1 MSSDT
6 TRARTVRRLGWL
18 LGDGRWRVRT
28 VDPEMNETTV
38 DLTDRALQARLDV
51 AENRLLGAKKT
62 LDNKLERTRHPH
74 FGAAMTRDELVSAVR
89 DDLLEV
95 YAWVIGVK
103 TS

>member
-1 MSSDT
+1 MT
-6 TRARTVRRLGWL
+6 
-18 LGDGRWRVRT
+18 
-28 VDPEMNETTV
+28 ETTV
-38 DLTDRALQARLDV
+38 DLTHAALQARVDV
-51 AENRLLGAKKT
+51 AENRLLGAQKT

-74 FGAAMTRDELVSAVR
+74 FGATMTRDELVRAVR

>member
-1 MSSDT
+1 MSSDVEG
-6 TRARTVRRLGWL
+6 RARTVRRLGWL

-28 VDPEMNETTV
+28 VDPEMTETTV
-38 DLTDRALQARLDV
+38 DLSVQHRLDV
-51 AENRLLGAKKT
+51 AENRLLGAQSS
-62 LDNKLERTRHPH
+62 LNNIIDRTRHPH
-74 FGAAMTRDELVSAVR
+74 FGATMTRDELVRAVR

>member
-1 MSSDT
+1 MSSDVG
-6 TRARTVRRLGWL
+6 RARTVRRLGWL

-28 VDPEMNETTV
+28 VDPEMTETTV
-38 DLTDRALQARLDV
+38 DLTDRALQHRLDV
-51 AENRLLGAKKT
+51 AENRLLGAQSS
-62 LDNKLERTRHPH
+62 LDAIIDRTRHPH
-74 FGAAMTRDELVSAVR
+74 FGATMTRDELVRAVR